1 VRWQRKGV
9 VQRHRIYDSTE
20 GKRGDTQD
28 GVYDLTRDELVL
40 YTHIFTA
47 TRRHVLLARFEA
59 YAWAPQGLAYL
70 LHDNDVQS
78 DNDASD
84 GGEGGEG
91 EEGDGEREE
100 KETKEK
106 ETKEKRERR
115 EKRGKKGEKSDGDAE
130 DFNLAEAVLRLVK
143 LQRPQPKDG
152 IGLEVETVALG
163 GKSSGT
169 SGLAITSVTIPPHV
183 IEKLLFYGLPDNE
196 PAEVCPGNRLLA
208 VNGTIACNRPVLHVR
223 GLLDTATLAASAH
236 AAHTKRSGVCI

>member
-1 VRWQRKGV
+1 MT
-9 VQRHRIYDSTE
+9 HRTE
-20 GKRGDTQD
+20 CTTSPATSWCCTPTSSLRPVAMFFWPGSKR
-28 GVYDLTRDELVL
+28 TRGHHKAWPTFCTTTTYKV
-40 YTHIFTA
+40 TTTPA
-47 TRRHVLLARFEA
+47 T
-59 YAWAPQGLAYL
+59 
-70 LHDNDVQS
+70 
-78 DNDASD
+78 
-84 GGEGGEG
+84 
-91 EEGDGEREE
+91 EE
-100 KETKEK
+100 KEEKEK
-106 ETKEKRERR
+106 ETKEKRERGEKR
-115 EKRGKKGEKSDGDAE
+115 EKREKKGEKSDGDAE

-196 PAEVCPGNRLLA
+196 PAEVRPGNLLLA